1 MVRRPRLIRRFRA
14 VVRSDPAG
22 VGAGFV
28 ALLLSSGGD
37 LLAGLTLGAITG
49 TLEALP
55 GLLVL
60 IPAAIGM
67 RGNIF
72 GGLGS
77 RFSTAIHAGT
87 FRASRRLDTLV
98 GQNVAASL
106 ALSLSISLVLAV
118 LAKAVSVA
126 FGVANS
132 ISIVDFVVISVVGGT
147 LSSVVVLLVVV
158 VVTATSV
165 RFDLDLDN
173 VNTPIVTAAG
183 DMVTLP
189 GLFVATY
196 LVGIAWF
203 TPVVA
208 TVCVIAGL
216 VALVLS
222 LRARLPILR
231 GIVRESVPILALA
244 GAVDVIAGITIEKR
258 IDSFLL
264 YPALLVLVPPFL
276 EDSGALGGIL
286 SSRVATKLH
295 LGTVNLSRSPWR
307 AVGEDILL
315 VFAYA
320 VPVFFLLG
328 VSADVVAAVFDL
340 HSPGVLQMIGVSML
354 AGVFATT
361 AAVLVGY
368 YGAVATYRLGLDP
381 DNRRGHLPA
390 RPRPRQ
396 PRHPHRHLEP
406 GLLGGGVP
414 DSGYRAPGPVMRP
427 HP

>member
-1 MVRRPRLIRRFRA
+1 MVRRPRLLRRFVAIVRA
-14 VVRSDPAG
+14 DPSG

-72 GGLGS
+72 GALGS
-77 RFSTAIHAGT
+77 RLGTAIHTGT
-87 FRASRRLDTLV
+87 FRVSRRLDTLV

-126 FGVANS
+126 FGVADS
-132 ISIVDFVVISVVGGT
+132 ISIVDFVVISVVGGM
-147 LSSVVVLLVVV
+147 LSSIVVLLVVIG
-158 VVTATSV
+158 VTAVCV
-165 RFDLDLDN
+165 RYDLDLDN
-173 VNTPIVTAAG
+173 VQSPLVTAAG

-196 LVGIAWF
+196 LVGLAWF
-203 TPVVA
+203 TPTLAVVCAIAGVVA
-208 TVCVIAGL
+208 LLLSVRAG
-216 VALVLS
+216 
-222 LRARLPILR
+222 LPILR
-231 GIVRESVPILALA
+231 RIVRESLPVLAVA
-244 GAVDVIAGITIEKR
+244 GLVDVIAGITVEKR
-258 IDSFLL
+258 IEAFLAF
-264 YPALLVLVPPFL
+264 PALLILVPPFL

-286 SSRVATKLH
+286 SSRIATKLH
-295 LGTVNLSRSPWR
+295 LGTVDLSRSPWR

-315 VFAYA
+315 VCAYA
-320 VPVFFLLG
+320 LPTFFLLG
-328 VSADVVAAVFDL
+328 VSADIVAALFDL
-340 HSPGVLQMIGVSML
+340 ASPGALQMIGVAML
-354 AGVFATT
+354 AGTFATT
-361 AAVLVGY
+361 AAVIVGY

-381 DNRRGHLPA
+381 DNHGIPIVTSSLDFLGA
-390 RPRPRQ
+390 VS
-396 PRHPHRHLEP
+396 LILAIV
-406 GLLGGGVP
+406 LLGV
-414 DSGYRAPGPVMRP
+414 S
-427 HP
+427 

>member
-1 MVRRPRLIRRFRA
+1 MVRRPRLLRRFVA
-14 VVRSDPAG
+14 VVRSDPSG

-60 IPAAIGM
+60 VPAAIGM

-77 RFSTAIHAGT
+77 RLSTAIHAGT
-87 FRASRRLDTLV
+87 FRVSRRLDTLV
-98 GQNVAASL
+98 GQNVVASL

-132 ISIVDFVVISVVGGT
+132 ISIVDFVVISVVGGM
-147 LSSVVVLLVVV
+147 LSSVVVLMVVV
-158 VVTATSV
+158 VVTSISV

-173 VNTPIVTAAG
+173 VSTPIVTAAG
-183 DMVTLP
+183 DVVTLP
-189 GLFVATY
+189 GLFLATY
-196 LVGIAWF
+196 LIGIAWF

-208 TVCVIAGL
+208 AICVAAGL
-216 VALVLS
+216 VALVVG

-231 GIVRESVPILALA
+231 SIVRESIPVLALA
-244 GAVDVIAGITIEKR
+244 GAVDVLAGITIEKR
-258 IDSFLL
+258 IESFLV

-276 EDSGALGGIL
+276 EDAGALGGIL
-286 SSRVATKLH
+286 SSRIATKLH
-295 LGTVNLSRSPWR
+295 LGTIDLSRSPWR
-307 AVGEDILL
+307 AAGEDVLL
-315 VFAYA
+315 VFVYA
-320 VPVFFLLG
+320 IPTFLLLG
-328 VSADVVAAVFDL
+328 VSADIVAAVFDL
-340 HSPGVLQMIGVSML
+340 TSPGALEMIGVSLL

-381 DNRRGHLPA
+381 DNHGIPIVTSSLDFLGA
-390 RPRPRQ
+390 VS
-396 PRHPHRHLEP
+396 LILAIVIL
-406 GLLGGGVP
+406 GL
-414 DSGYRAPGPVMRP
+414 S
-427 HP
+427 

>member
-1 MVRRPRLIRRFRA
+1 MVRRPRLLRRFVAIVRA
-14 VVRSDPAG
+14 DPSG

-37 LLAGLTLGAITG
+37 LVAGLTLGAITG

-67 RGNIF
+67 RGNVF
-72 GGLGS
+72 GALGS
-77 RFSTAIHAGT
+77 RLGTSIHTGT
-87 FRASRRLDTLV
+87 FRLSPRLDTLV
-98 GQNVAASL
+98 GQNIAASL

-118 LAKAVSVA
+118 LAKAVSVG

-132 ISIVDFVVISVVGGT
+132 ISIVDFVVISVVGGM
-147 LSSVVVLLVVV
+147 LSSIVVLLVVLI
-158 VVTATSV
+158 VTAVCV

-173 VNTPIVTAAG
+173 VQSPLVTAAG

-203 TPVVA
+203 TPSVA
-208 TVCVIAGL
+208 VICAAAGV

-231 GIVRESVPILALA
+231 GIARQSLPLLAVA
-244 GAVDVIAGITIEKR
+244 GLVDIVAGITVEKR
-258 IDSFLL
+258 IESFLAF
-264 YPALLVLVPPFL
+264 PALLILVPPFL

-286 SSRVATKLH
+286 SSRIATKLH
-295 LGTVNLSRSPWR
+295 LGTVDLSRAPWR
-307 AVGEDILL
+307 SVGEDVLL
-315 VFAYA
+315 VVAYA
-320 VPVFFLLG
+320 VPTFLLLG

-340 HSPGVLQMIGVSML
+340 RSPGALQMIGVTML
-354 AGVFATT
+354 AGTFATT
-361 AAVLVGY
+361 AAVVVGY

-381 DNRRGHLPA
+381 DNHGIPIVTSSLDFLGA
-390 RPRPRQ
+390 VA
-396 PRHPHRHLEP
+396 LILAIV
-406 GLLGGGVP
+406 LLGL
-414 DSGYRAPGPVMRP
+414 S
-427 HP
+427 

>member
-22 VGAGFV
+22 VGAGFG

-158 VVTATSV
+158 VVPAPSV

-196 LVGIAWF
+196 LVGVAWF

-264 YPALLVLVPPFL
+264 YPAILVLVPPFL

-295 LGTVNLSRSPWR
+295 LGTVNLSRSPGR
-307 AVGEDILL
+307 AVSEDILL

-381 DNRRGHLPA
+381 DNHGIPIVTSSLDFLGA
-390 RPRPRQ
+390 VS
-396 PRHPHRHLEP
+396 LILAIVIL
-406 GLLGGGVP
+406 GL
-414 DSGYRAPGPVMRP
+414 S
-427 HP
+427 

>member
-1 MVRRPRLIRRFRA
+1 MVRRPRLLRRFVA
-14 VVRSDPAG
+14 IVRSDPNG

-72 GGLGS
+72 GALGS
-77 RFSTAIHAGT
+77 RLGTAIHTGT
-87 FRASRRLDTLV
+87 FRVSRRLDTLV

-118 LAKAVSVA
+118 LAKAVSVG

-132 ISIVDFVVISVVGGT
+132 ISIVDFLVISVVGGM
-147 LSSVVVLLVVV
+147 LSSVVVLVVV
-158 VVTATSV
+158 MVVTATCV

-173 VNTPIVTAAG
+173 VQSPIVTAAG

-189 GLFVATY
+189 GLFIATY

-203 TPVVA
+203 TPLLA
-208 TVCVIAGL
+208 GFCAIAGL
-216 VALVLS
+216 LALVVS
-222 LRARLPILR
+222 LRAGLPILR
-231 GIVRESVPILALA
+231 RIVRESVPVLAIA
-244 GAVDVIAGITIEKR
+244 GLVDVIAGITIEKR
-258 IDSFLL
+258 INSFLAF
-264 YPALLVLVPPFL
+264 PALLILVPPFL

-286 SSRVATKLH
+286 SSRIATKLH
-295 LGTVNLSRSPWR
+295 LGTMDLSRSPWR
-307 AVGEDILL
+307 AAGEDILL
-315 VFAYA
+315 VGAYA
-320 VPVFFLLG
+320 LPTFFLLG
-328 VSADVVAAVFDL
+328 VSADIVAALFDL
-340 HSPGVLQMIGVSML
+340 ASPGVLQMIGVAML
-354 AGVFATT
+354 AGAFATT

-381 DNRRGHLPA
+381 DNHGIPIVTSSLDFLGA
-390 RPRPRQ
+390 VS
-396 PRHPHRHLEP
+396 LILAIV
-406 GLLGGGVP
+406 LLGV
-414 DSGYRAPGPVMRP
+414 S
-427 HP
+427 

>member
-1 MVRRPRLIRRFRA
+1 MVRRPRLVRRFVA
-14 VVRSDPAG
+14 IVRSDPSG

-60 IPAAIGM
+60 VPAAIGM

-77 RFSTAIHAGT
+77 RFSTAIHTGT
-87 FRASRRLDTLV
+87 FRVSRRLDTLV
-98 GQNVAASL
+98 GQNVVASL

-118 LAKAVSVA
+118 LAKAVCVG

-132 ISIVDFVVISVVGGT
+132 ISIVDFVVISVVGGM

-158 VVTATSV
+158 VVTSLSV

-173 VNTPIVTAAG
+173 VHTPIVTAAG

-189 GLFVATY
+189 GLFLATY
-196 LVGIAWF
+196 LVGITGL
-203 TPVVA
+203 TPALAGVCAVA
-208 TVCVIAGL
+208 GVIAL
-216 VALVLS
+216 VMS
-222 LRARLPILR
+222 LRAGLPILR
-231 GIVRESVPILALA
+231 GIVRESVPVLVLA
-244 GAVDVIAGITIEKR
+244 GAIDVIAGITVQKR
-258 IDSFLL
+258 IESFLL

-276 EDSGALGGIL
+276 EDAGALGGIL
-286 SSRVATKLH
+286 SSRIATKLH
-295 LGTVNLSRSPWR
+295 LGTIDLSRSPWR
-307 AVGEDILL
+307 AVAEDILL
-315 VFAYA
+315 VGVYA
-320 VPVFFLLG
+320 LPVFFLLG
-328 VSADVVAAVFDL
+328 ISADIVSAVFDL
-340 HSPGVLQMIGVSML
+340 ASPGSLQMIGVSML

-361 AAVLVGY
+361 AAVAVGY

-381 DNRRGHLPA
+381 DNHGIPIVTSSLDFLGA
-390 RPRPRQ
+390 VS
-396 PRHPHRHLEP
+396 LILAIVIL
-406 GLLGGGVP
+406 GLT
-414 DSGYRAPGPVMRP
+414 
-427 HP
+427 